1 MVSHLEWFVDRLKS
15 QECCSRRKK
24 YVNILAKNGHIF
36 IKDPHFYKKN
46 ETCWISTYSQSWRI
60 GPIVLSRL
68 NPNQNHWLLD
78 GWMDYVLFFVIDSY
92 LCLRVDGNRE
102 LFDIHQNGMISHLN
116 YKVVMGVFTS
126 KLREIL
132 LLVKDMGKH

>member
-1 MVSHLEWFVDRLKS
+1 
-15 QECCSRRKK
+15 
-24 YVNILAKNGHIF
+24 
-36 IKDPHFYKKN
+36 
-46 ETCWISTYSQSWRI
+46 
-60 GPIVLSRL
+60 
-68 NPNQNHWLLD
+68 
-78 GWMDYVLFFVIDSY
+78 MDYVLFFVIDSY